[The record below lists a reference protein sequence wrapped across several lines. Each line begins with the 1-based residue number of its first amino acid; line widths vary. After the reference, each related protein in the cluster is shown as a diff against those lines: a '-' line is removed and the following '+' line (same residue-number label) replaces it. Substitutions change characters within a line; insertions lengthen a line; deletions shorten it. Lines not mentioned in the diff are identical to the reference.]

1 MSSVLQRTAPDLA
14 QRRAQA
20 LERYL
25 REASAH
31 ATWAQAADLS
41 REGSAWLLA
50 RPLEPLN
57 TVRTAPPPPTD
68 YAVIATDGS
77 HIDSDRHGAALC
89 YVLNIGR
96 VYLRYGAHPSAK
108 LSSRPTLCF
117 RDEDLYLID
126 GMRRV

>member
-1 MSSVLQRTAPDLA
+1 MPLDLTELSRQVRAMSGALQRNAPDLA

-50 RPLEPLN
+50 RPVEPLN
-57 TVRTAPPPPTD
+57 TVRNVPARPTD
-68 YAVIATDGS
+68 YA
-77 HIDSDRHGAALC
+77 
-89 YVLNIGR
+89 
-96 VYLRYGAHPSAK
+96 
-108 LSSRPTLCF
+108 
-117 RDEDLYLID
+117 
-126 GMRRV
+126 